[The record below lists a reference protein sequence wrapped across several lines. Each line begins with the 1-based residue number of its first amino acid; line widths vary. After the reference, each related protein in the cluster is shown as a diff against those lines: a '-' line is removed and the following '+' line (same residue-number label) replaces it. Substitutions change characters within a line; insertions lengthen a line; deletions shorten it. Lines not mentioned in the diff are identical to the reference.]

1 MSWTSLI
8 MFFTHMSYS
17 IQKIISANYVH
28 VCLFQLH
35 DLQHEI
41 LKQFNHLQEL
51 FFMNIF
57 PLDILN
63 KQ

>member
-1 MSWTSLI
+1 

-57 PLDILN
+57 PLGILN